1 MMSVSEA
8 PGQTLEIQFPAAA
21 LSTAVPV
28 STAKGPI
35 KEIRFGDRRLTK
47 DLQSSRADDG
57 GSQPAMRRTRRALNL
72 AVVGL
77 TSPIF
82 AKAGSISCRAVHE
95 NGNRLPIDIGL
106 QKAERNG
113 FKGKRSALQN
123 REW

>member
-1 MMSVSEA
+1 MQLSKESLLQLRITGDFRSRRHDEVASDRL
-8 PGQTLEIQFPAAA
+8 PGENDRSQ
-21 LSTAVPV
+21 LS
-28 STAKGPI
+28 
-35 KEIRFGDRRLTK
+35 
-47 DLQSSRADDG
+47 
-57 GSQPAMRRTRRALNL
+57 
-72 AVVGL
+72 VVGL

-113 FKGKRSALQN
+113 FKGKRNALQN